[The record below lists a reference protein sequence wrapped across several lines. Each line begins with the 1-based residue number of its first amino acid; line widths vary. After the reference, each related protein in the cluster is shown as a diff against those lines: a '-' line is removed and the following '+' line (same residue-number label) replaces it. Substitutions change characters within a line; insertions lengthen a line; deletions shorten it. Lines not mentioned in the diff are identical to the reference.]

1 MEGDASFQERNVR
14 ELSSSSAY
22 IYIDSDIAFVA
33 LRILKISTPSHES
46 SVGDRID
53 ASHNLWDGSGL
64 KIDSANTDV
73 AWGCGSMSLKFFFY
87 ASSLIAI
94 QSSTTRY

>member
-22 IYIDSDIAFVA
+22 IYIDSDFAFVA

-73 AWGCGSMSLKFFFY
+73 AWGCGSMSL
-87 ASSLIAI
+87 
-94 QSSTTRY
+94 